1 MREVGVTEAKKRWS
15 ELLWLAASG
24 EEIAITNRGRV
35 IARLVPPLP
44 ALDRHQARLAAV
56 RIRERRR
63 GVTLGK
69 LSIKEVI
76 AAGRVT

>member
-35 IARLVPPLP
+35 LARLER
-44 ALDRHQARLAAV
+44 DHFKREHIRH
-56 RIRERRR
+56 
-63 GVTLGK
+63 
-69 LSIKEVI
+69 
-76 AAGRVT
+76 